1 MAGDDPILD
10 EMPPTVRRW
19 LNHNFELISVIVM
32 SITAILTAWSGFQG
46 AKWTAIQTER
56 YSEATDAQA
65 ESVRA
70 SNTAEERLSI
80 DLIVFTAWLDERNDD
95 DAASA
100 QFIYDRFPDRL
111 KVAAD
116 AWLALGP
123 FENPDAPPS
132 PFAMEEYVIPA
143 EVEAEELAVSAE
155 EHTVAAQEAAQ
166 RANEYVL
173 TTVLFATVLF
183 FASISSKLNGDANRW
198 AILLLAFIG
207 LIAGALILL
216 AYPSA

>member
-10 EMPPTVRRW
+10 EVPPAARHW

-32 SITAILTAWSGFQG
+32 SITAVLTAWSGFQG

-70 SNTAEERLSI
+70 SNSAEEAISI
-80 DLIVFTAWLDERNDD
+80 DLVVFTAWLDERTDED
-95 DAASA
+95 EDAAE
-100 QFIYDRFPDRL
+100 FIYERFPERL

-116 AWLALGP
+116 AWLALDP
-123 FENPDAPPS
+123 FEDPDAPPS
-132 PFAMEEYVIPA
+132 PFAMEEYVVTA
-143 EVEAEELAVSAE
+143 GLRAEELAVSAE

-183 FASISSKLNGDANRW
+183 FASISSKLMGDANRW
-198 AILLLAFIG
+198 AILLLAIIG
-207 LIAGALILL
+207 LIAGAVILL